1 MAEQTWQKAGKLST
15 KAPENDLVGHAAVR
29 PWASHEQ
36 ELERQTVPAHG
47 RNLSQATVRGAA
59 PLVGRDYAASTCP
72 LAPTRCPYGGACHAC
87 PARVQA
93 KLAINEP
100 GDKYEQEAD
109 RIAGQIMQAPAMRVQ
124 RRAANGLGPTDVP
137 PIVHEV
143 LRSPGQPLDAK
154 TRAFMEPRFGHDFS
168 GVRVHTDAKAVGSAR
183 AVNALAYTVGRD
195 VVFEAAQFSPGASD
209 RGKRLLAHELTHVV
223 QAQSSPY
230 PDTKPENEL
239 EREAAAVADMVVTD
253 QPFTVRSRGLP
264 CQGILRVATDPV
276 VPVRP
281 AITIVRGVGHARPN
295 RVADVRAV
303 QGRLLELRYL
313 SAADHAREA
322 PAATATGSVSEA
334 QLAATIAAIRTL
346 QSDVLN
352 MARPDGSIDPGGSTL
367 AALSR
372 AIPRPTPA
380 EVAGVGA
387 AVEGIT
393 ETVTRGV
400 AINRAVGNVPAS
412 SVTAGT
418 ANLPA
423 DVSAVQGR
431 LEQLGHL
438 AAGHGEQPTTG
449 TTAAIPAARLART
462 RAAIIRFQDQEVA
475 FWRRRGQVTGSVTR
489 GVVAPNDATHQLLNR
504 ISSYREQFATGENI
518 SFRDFPGSGYTVNPQ
533 GTSVSGIAEP
543 SAMPEAEFTAMGLTT
558 DQTAALR
565 YVSSHEGKFDA
576 LNTYDTAR
584 VSFGFI
590 QFAGG
595 RGLPP
600 LMALLKSRNPTAFRR
615 MFQNYGIDVEFNV
628 AGGRIIN
635 AALVVVDPASGRVL
649 RGAAAESAIRDSQRL
664 SAIFIRAG
672 RDVDVQRVEIEAA
685 TRDYVLPSLAAQASY
700 EADIVEVLVAP
711 GGGAVA
717 STHVGAA
724 ARNFRNTQTFVAL
737 RAAGLIRER
746 RSRTQARLET
756 LLTSQ
761 QGIAV
766 LLDRAIQ
773 EGAGSGGGG
782 VVRLQGAVRWV
793 ADRHGLTDI
802 AAVGAQEQAVLRQV
816 VDDFTAD
823 IDIAQGLKRAVT
835 AMDALHR
842 AAGVASATVAGILQL
857 PEADAARQQIDA
869 AFALVPNKSFVPS
882 RSRLETVLPR
892 QRAGLNFTPPPA
904 NAQAL
909 RMLLSQIKQ
918 QLRLAFHS
926 RNDVDKVLQ
935 NGRAMR
941 RRVTDILAS
950 RLTAPT

>member
-1 MAEQTWQKAGKLST
+1 MSEHAWQRTNKALAEIPKDQLAQHAVVRLWAGFEQQS
-15 KAPENDLVGHAAVR
+15 ARE
-29 PWASHEQ
+29 AS
-36 ELERQTVPAHG
+36 LARG
-47 RNLSQATVRGAA
+47 WDLSQATLRAA
-59 PLVGRDYAASTCP
+59 ASPVGRDHQIQRCAAGET
-72 LAPTRCPYGGACHAC
+72 
-87 PARVQA
+87 
-93 KLAINEP
+93 
-100 GDKYEQEAD
+100 
-109 RIAGQIMQAPAMRVQ
+109 
-124 RRAANGLGPTDVP
+124 GPVVVP
-137 PIVHEV
+137 PLVHAV
-143 LRSPGQPLDAK
+143 LRSPGQPFDAA
-154 TRAFMEPRFGHDFS
+154 TRVFMEPRFGYDS
-168 GVRVHTDAKAVGSAR
+168 SSVRAHADAQAVRSAR
-183 AVNALAYTVGRD
+183 AIDALAYTAGRD
-195 VVFEAAQFSPGASD
+195 VVLGAARYAAGRSD
-209 RGKRLLAHELTHVV
+209 RSQRLLAHELTHVV
-223 QAQSSPY
+223 QTQSSSY
-230 PDTKPENEL
+230 PGIQSENEL
-239 EREAAAVADMVVTD
+239 EGEAAAVAEMIVTNR
-253 QPFTVRSRGLP
+253 PFTVRSRGLP

-281 AITIVRGVGHARPN
+281 PVTIVRGVGHAKTN
-295 RVADVRAV
+295 RVADVHAV
-303 QGRLLELRYL
+303 QDRLLELRYL
-313 SAADHAREA
+313 AQQDYAHEA
-322 PAATATGSVSEA
+322 PAATATANVAEN
-334 QLAATIAAIRTL
+334 LLTATIAAIRAL
-346 QSDVLN
+346 QGDVLN
-352 MARPDGSIDPGGSTL
+352 MARPDGGIDPGGRTL
-367 AALSR
+367 AALNS
-372 AIPRPTPA
+372 AIPRPTAA
-380 EVAGVGA
+380 EASA
-387 AVEGIT
+387 IHTAVTGIT
-393 ETVTRGV
+393 ETATQGV
-400 AINRAVGNVPAS
+400 AITRAVGNVAAS
-412 SVTAGT
+412 TITAGA

-423 DVSAVQGR
+423 DVRLVQVR
-431 LEQLGHL
+431 LEQLSYL

-489 GVVAPNDATHQLLNR
+489 GVVAPNDATHRLLNR

-518 SFRDFPGSGYTVNPQ
+518 SFRDFPSSGYTVNPQ
-533 GTSVSGIAEP
+533 GTSVPGIAEP
-543 SAMPEAEFTAMGLTT
+543 SAMPEAEFSAMGLTT

-576 LNTYDTAR
+576 LNTYDVAR

-628 AGGRIIN
+628 SGGRIIN
-635 AALVVVDPASGRVL
+635 AALVVVDPAGGRVL
-649 RGAAAESAIRDSQRL
+649 RGAAAEGAIRDSQRL

-700 EADIVEVLVAP
+700 EADIIEVLVAP
-711 GGGAVA
+711 DGGAVA

-724 ARNFRNTQTFVAL
+724 ARNFRNTQAFVTL

-823 IDIAQGLKRAVT
+823 IDIAQGLKRAIT
-835 AMDALHR
+835 AIDALHG
-842 AAGVASATVAGILQL
+842 AAGVASATVASILLL
-857 PEADAARQQIDA
+857 PEAGTARQEIDA

-892 QRAGLNFTPPPA
+892 QRAELNFTPPPA

-909 RMLLSQIKQ
+909 RTLLRQIKQ
-918 QLRLAFHS
+918 QLHLAFHS
-926 RNDVDKVLQ
+926 RNDVNTVLQ

-950 RLTAPT
+950 RLTAST